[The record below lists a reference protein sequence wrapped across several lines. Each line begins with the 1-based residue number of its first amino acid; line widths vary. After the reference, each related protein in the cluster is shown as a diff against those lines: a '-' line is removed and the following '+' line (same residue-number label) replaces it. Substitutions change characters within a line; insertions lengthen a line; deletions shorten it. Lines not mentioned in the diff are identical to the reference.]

1 MKMIKYITAFTIA
14 AALTLPVMAQDAERA
29 GNTGSTD
36 MEILRQKIKADK
48 KLVVSQNLD
57 LTDAEAAKFWPVYDQ
72 YQSELDQINQRRR
85 QLIMDYANAYNK
97 GPVPDATAEKLIGDY
112 QKIDSDEAMLRS
124 NSMPKIMAALPAVK
138 AARYMQIES
147 KIRAA
152 INYELASGIPL
163 IE

>member
-14 AALTLPVMAQDAERA
+14 AALAVPVMAQNAERV
-29 GNTGSTD
+29 GNAGSTD

-48 KLVVSQNLD
+48 KLVVSMNLD

-72 YQSELDQINQRRR
+72 YQSELDQINRRR
-85 QLIMDYANAYNK
+85 NQLILSYADAYNK
-97 GPVPDATAEKLIGDY
+97 GPIDDAMAQKLIADY
-112 QKIDSDEAMLRS
+112 QKVDSDEAALRA

-152 INYELASGIPL
+152 INYELASAIPL
-163 IE
+163 VE